1 MNLALAPP
9 LPHNQEVV
17 KQRAVA
23 VTTASASAVYKWE
36 VGLASAILDIS
47 FVASKLE
54 SHEL

>member
-9 LPHNQEVV
+9 LPHNEEVV

-47 FVASKLE
+47 LWLVS
-54 SHEL
+54 